1 LFDLT
6 LLIEMDQPDET
17 KNDPAAT
24 ENAVATADPKQQKN
38 SKPFVYVLTTFGLVA
53 AIVLIVVLVV
63 LLGNGSSPEQ
73 VSDWAPGFSTGVS
86 LITSY
91 AIDVKVRSRLAT
103 TQVTM
108 EVANALNCASVHVVT
123 LQLPLNT
130 RVTSL
135 QTSADNGCTS
145 SGEVQEIQDAK
156 DTFEEQVTQGLPAA
170 FVEVDDAVTYSVQ
183 VSIPPLGTTTVTLV
197 LEQILQ
203 QQLGELA
210 FQFPLIP
217 NEEVDK
223 VVLDLS
229 VQDVS
234 GNPVE
239 FLVDLDIDIDIDD
252 TSNITTSN
260 NSTDKNAIAAS
271 GTLHLDIPDVRQYD
285 LPRVVRGRYNP
296 GVLPESG
303 FLHADDRCFEHF
315 FVPNSLEGMAR
326 NIFFLLDTSN
336 GMRGYK
342 LSQTKE
348 ALNSLIDT
356 LTPRD
361 TFTIQT
367 FAESGTEELW
377 GPGPGIPDEK
387 EEAKKFVNALN
398 STYWRTNLNEALL
411 EGLLR
416 AKSAADKRPEDTATI
431 MFVISDSYGREG
443 ERDRSKI
450 AKHVYELNSEGTV
463 KIFTMGFQESADMT
477 LLDAIALL
485 NGGISAPINQASPTE
500 IKTQIVDFFSSWL
513 GNILLS
519 DVNVDLVAENT
530 RVFGETQQAF
540 SLLSAGYEVVV
551 RGLLEVTNRN
561 AAELPELR
569 AVTSAA
575 TLSGASKWE
584 AVAPITGFDTTRET
598 ASLCFQS
605 YAHARVTQLMRLYE
619 ASEFID
625 HNILLEFVTLANPDD
640 CDAAEKVECLKAEA
654 LTLAL
659 EAKMVAK
666 GLTAIVTV
674 ENEMCQAIDEGAEVC
689 LDGTTPDGQGWIS
702 SASDSE
708 YSAGT
713 RSHGALLVL
722 LALLILMAIA
732 FCW

>member
-1 LFDLT
+1 M
-6 LLIEMDQPDET
+6 EQPDQT
-17 KNDPAAT
+17 KNDPAET
-24 ENAVATADPKQQKN
+24 ETAVATADAEQQKN
-38 SKPFVYVLTTFGLVA
+38 SKRSVCVLVVIFGLVA

-63 LLGNGSSPEQ
+63 LLGNGPSPKQ
-73 VSDWAPGFSTGVS
+73 VSDWTPGFSTGVS

-91 AIDVKVRSRLAT
+91 AIDAKVRSRLAT

-123 LQLPLNT
+123 LQLPRNT

-135 QTSADNGCTS
+135 HTSAHDGCTS
-145 SGEVQEIQDAK
+145 TGEVRESQDAQ
-156 DTFEEQVTQGLPAA
+156 DTFEEQVAQGLPAA
-170 FVEVDDAVTYSVQ
+170 FVEVDDAITYSVQ

-203 QQLGELA
+203 QQLGEVA
-210 FQFPLIP
+210 FEFPLIP
-217 NEEVDK
+217 NEEVDQ

-234 GNPVE
+234 GNPVG
-239 FLVDLDIDIDIDD
+239 FWVDLDLDMDIDID

-260 NSTDKNAIAAS
+260 YNYSMDKNAIAAS

-303 FLHADDRCFEHF
+303 LLYADDRCFEHF

-326 NIFFLLDTSN
+326 NILFLLDTSK
-336 GMRGYK
+336 GMDGDK

-348 ALNSLIDT
+348 ALHSLIDT

-377 GPGPGIPDEK
+377 GPGSGTPDDK
-387 EEAKKFVNALN
+387 KDAKIFLSALN
-398 STYWRTNLNEALL
+398 TTDWGTNLNEALL

-416 AKSAADKRPEDTATI
+416 AKSAADKSPEDTATI
-431 MFVISDSYGREG
+431 MFVISDTSWWEG

-450 AKHVYELNSEGTV
+450 AKHVYELNNEGTV
-463 KIFTMGFQESADMT
+463 KIFTMGFRESADLT

-485 NGGISAPINQASPTE
+485 NGGISAPINLASPTE

-519 DVNVDLVAENT
+519 DVNVDLAAGNA
-530 RVFGETQQAF
+530 RVFGETQQEF

-551 RGLLEVTNRN
+551 RGLLEVADGDATG
-561 AAELPELR
+561 LPELR

-575 TLSGASKWE
+575 TLSGASEWE
-584 AVAPITGFDTTRET
+584 AVAPITGFDTTGET

-625 HNILLEFVTLANPDD
+625 HDILFEFVTLANPDD

-654 LTLAL
+654 LALAL
-659 EAKMVAK
+659 EAKLVAK

-674 ENEMCQAIDEGAEVC
+674 ENETCRAIDEGAEVC
-689 LDGTTPDGQGWIS
+689 LDGTTPDGQGWSGSAYS
-702 SASDSE
+702 S
-708 YSAGT
+708 GT
-713 RSHGALLVL
+713 RSHGAVSVL
-722 LALLILMAIA
+722 LALLVLVAPA